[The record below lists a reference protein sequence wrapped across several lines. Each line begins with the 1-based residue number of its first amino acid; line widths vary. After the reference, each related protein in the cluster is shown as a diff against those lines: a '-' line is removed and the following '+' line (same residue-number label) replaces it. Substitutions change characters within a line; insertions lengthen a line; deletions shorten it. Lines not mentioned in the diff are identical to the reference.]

1 MPWMAEPSSLGA
13 MRLKSEIWVKAYI
26 RRCQHEGAAAVL
38 VRRGDAD
45 AGAIYIKVSRLDGT
59 ALLFGP
65 APAGLD
71 EAREERRWEP
81 CLGGRPAA
89 EADADAYLARQVA
102 FDSDIWIVAVEDGAG
117 RHFLDDWLVTRRDD
131 RPDADRAGSAAEPL
145 LAKRLTISVNTC
157 GHSNR

>member
-1 MPWMAEPSSLGA
+1 
-13 MRLKSEIWVKAYI
+13 
-26 RRCQHEGAAAVL
+26 VL

-71 EAREERRWEP
+71 EASEERRWEP
-81 CLGGRPAA
+81 CLAGRPAV

-117 RHFLDDWLVTRRDD
+117 RHFLDDWL
-131 RPDADRAGSAAEPL
+131 AQG
-145 LAKRLTISVNTC
+145 
-157 GHSNR
+157 

>member
-1 MPWMAEPSSLGA
+1 

-38 VRRGDAD
+38 ARRGDAD

-65 APAGLD
+65 APSGLD

-81 CLGGRPAA
+81 SLDGLPVA
-89 EADADAYLARQVA
+89 ETEADAYLQRQVA
-102 FDSDIWIVAVEDGAG
+102 FDSDVWIVAVEDGAG
-117 RHFLDDWLVTRRDD
+117 RHFLEDWLA
-131 RPDADRAGSAAEPL
+131 P
-145 LAKRLTISVNTC
+145 K
-157 GHSNR
+157 

>member
-1 MPWMAEPSSLGA
+1 

-65 APAGLD
+65 APAGL
-71 EAREERRWEP
+71 EGAGEERRWEP
-81 CLGGRPAA
+81 SLGGKPAA
-89 EADADAYLARQVA
+89 EADADAFLARQIA

-117 RHFLDDWLVTRRDD
+117 RHFLDDWLAST
-131 RPDADRAGSAAEPL
+131 
-145 LAKRLTISVNTC
+145 
-157 GHSNR
+157 